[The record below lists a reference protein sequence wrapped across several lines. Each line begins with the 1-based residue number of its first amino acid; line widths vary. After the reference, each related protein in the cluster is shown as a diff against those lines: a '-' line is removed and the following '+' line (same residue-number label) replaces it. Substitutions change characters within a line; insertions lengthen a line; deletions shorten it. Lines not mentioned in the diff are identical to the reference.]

1 MGAEDEE
8 WETKAETAHAIRHSV
23 RTVDRLLEA
32 KTLTGLKLGRK
43 HLVSVAS
50 RRAYVAAEAEK
61 TRTQPTPPKPPKA
74 G

>member
-8 WETKAETAHAIRHSV
+8 WETRAEAAKAIRHSV
-23 RTVDRLLEA
+23 RTVDRLLEDR
-32 KTLTGLKLGRK
+32 TLKGLKLGRK

-50 RRAYVAAEAEK
+50 RKAFMAKAEK
-61 TRTQPTPPKPPKA
+61 AQEAGRKA